1 MLHGLG
7 AHTGGRLMP
16 QTTPQLPPAPAF
28 TVGLDVGD
36 RHTQLCVLDGAGVTC
51 EVARIATTPAALAY
65 RFQAHPR
72 LRIVLETGTHSPWI
86 DRQLRAW
93 GHETIVA
100 NARRLRLISEN
111 AVKSDH
117 VDAETLARL
126 GRLDPQLLAPIQHR
140 QATTQCHLAQLRARD
155 ALVRTRTLLINHVRG
170 AVKSFGARL
179 PRSSAESFPQR
190 AAPALPEDLA
200 PILTPLLEQIRA
212 LTAHIRGAETALA
225 RLAAQY
231 PATQQLRQVSGVG
244 PVTALAYVLVLETPT
259 RFATGRHVGAYLGLT
274 PGRAQSGR
282 ADPQRRITKQGDAL
296 LRRLLVGSAQYI
308 LGPFGPD
315 CALRRWGHGLAARG
329 GQNGKKRAVVA
340 VARKLAALLHHLW
353 LTGAPYAPL
362 HA

>member
-1 MLHGLG
+1 M
-7 AHTGGRLMP
+7 T
-16 QTTPQLPPAPAF
+16 QTMRSPSPAPAL

-36 RHTQLCVLDGAGVTC
+36 RHTQLCVLDREGQTC
-51 EVARIATTPAALAY
+51 EVARIATTPAAFAY
-65 RFQAHPR
+65 RFQTQPR

-86 DRQLRAW
+86 DRQLRTW

-111 AVKSDH
+111 VVKSDH

-140 QATTQCHLAQLRARD
+140 QAVTQVHLTQLRARD

-170 AVKSFGARL
+170 RGESVGARL
-179 PRSSAESFPQR
+179 PRSSAESFPKR
-190 AAPALPEDLA
+190 ATPALPPELA
-200 PILTPLLEQIRA
+200 PILTPLLEQITT
-212 LTAHIRGAETALA
+212 LTAQIRTSEQALA
-225 RLAAQY
+225 RLAAHY
-231 PATQQLRQVSGVG
+231 PATQRLRQVAGGG

-259 RFATGRHVGAYLGLT
+259 RFATGRRAGAYLGLT
-274 PGRAQSGR
+274 PGRAQSGQ
-282 ADPQRRITKQGDAL
+282 ADPQRRLTKQGDAL

-315 CALRRWGHGLAARG
+315 CALRRWGLALATRG
-329 GQNGKKRAVVA
+329 GANAKKRAVIA

-353 LTGAPYAPL
+353 LTDATYVPL
-362 HA
+362 PA